1 MKPLILMDFKSK
13 RLFCVLRPLVQLHS
27 RLDKAAKSMRK
38 EDAPMSNCKVIA
50 LTNQK
55 GGVGKTTTAVNLGVS
70 LAQQGKKVLLID
82 ADAQANLTMSLGY
95 NRPDDLPVTLSTIMQ
110 DIIEDNPIDVQKSI
124 LHHGEGV
131 DLLPSN
137 IELSGLEVRLI
148 NAISRESV
156 LKTCVNE
163 VKKNY
168 DYCLIDCMPSLG
180 MLTINALAAAD
191 SVVIPTQPHYLSA
204 KGLELL
210 LRSVSKVR
218 RQINPPLRIDGI
230 LMTMVMPRTNI
241 SKEITATVRSAYG
254 QKIKVFDTQIP
265 HSIRAVEL
273 YRFDYRANGYS
284 NKAHL
289 VGIVNAVLGTM
300 AILFIAVM
308 LYIKFA
314 ILAPFERL
322 SSIPYELSKGN
333 LTAPM
338 KETKNR
344 YFGKFLWGIDI
355 LRENIEQQK
364 QRELEMQKEKKTLL
378 LSLSHD
384 IKTPL
389 SAIKLYSAAL
399 SKNLYS
405 DAEKQHKIAENINEK
420 ADEIEGYVSQIIT
433 ASREDFFSL
442 EVNMGEFYLSEL
454 VEKIAGY
461 YKEKL
466 ALIKTDFIIG
476 KYKNCLLSGDL
487 SRSVE
492 VMQNIIENALKYGD
506 GRRVELIFPEDD
518 ECVQIAI
525 MNGGCTL
532 EKDDLTHIFKSFWRG
547 ANAGNIGGNGLGLY
561 ICRQLMRKMNGEI
574 FAKIDNDIITVTTVF
589 ARA

>member
-1 MKPLILMDFKSK
+1 MKAFNRIFSVVAVAVILLFAVVNLILAADKTNNG
-13 RLFCVLRPLVQLHS
+13 RLYRVEIS
-27 RLDKAAKSMRK
+27 RLVREIEANGS
-38 EDAPMSNCKVIA
+38 
-50 LTNQK
+50 
-55 GGVGKTTTAVNLGVS
+55 
-70 LAQQGKKVLLID
+70 
-82 ADAQANLTMSLGY
+82 ADISECEY
-95 NRPDDLPVTLSTIMQ
+95 VT
-110 DIIEDNPIDVQKSI
+110 
-124 LHHGEGV
+124 
-131 DLLPSN
+131 N
-137 IELSGLEVRLI
+137 IERYGKDFYS
-148 NAISRESV
+148 
-156 LKTCVNE
+156 
-163 VKKNY
+163 
-168 DYCLIDCMPSLG
+168 
-180 MLTINALAAAD
+180 AD
-191 SVVIPTQPHYLSA
+191 SDYVIR
-204 KGLELL
+204 E
-210 LRSVSKVR
+210 
-218 RQINPPLRIDGI
+218 ING
-230 LMTMVMPRTNI
+230 
-241 SKEITATVRSAYG
+241 
-254 QKIKVFDTQIP
+254 
-265 HSIRAVEL
+265 EL

-289 VGIVNAVLGTM
+289 AGIVNAVLGTM

-333 LTAPM
+333 LTAPI

-344 YFGKFLWGIDI
+344 FFGKFLWGIDI

-420 ADEIEGYVSQIIT
+420 AEEIEGYVSQIIT

-461 YKEKL
+461 YREKL

-492 VMQNIIENALKYGD
+492 VMQNIIENALKYGG
-506 GRRVELIFPEDD
+506 GRRVELIFPKDD
-518 ECVQIAI
+518 ECVQIAVT
-525 MNGGCTL
+525 NGGCML
-532 EKDDLTHIFKSFWRG
+532 GKDDLPHIFESFWRG

-574 FAKIDNDIITVTTVF
+574 YAEIDGDIITVTTVF
-589 ARA
+589 TRA

>member
-1 MKPLILMDFKSK
+1 MKAFNRIFSVVAVAVILLFAVVNLILAADKTNNG
-13 RLFCVLRPLVQLHS
+13 RLYRVEIS
-27 RLDKAAKSMRK
+27 RLVREIEANGS
-38 EDAPMSNCKVIA
+38 
-50 LTNQK
+50 
-55 GGVGKTTTAVNLGVS
+55 
-70 LAQQGKKVLLID
+70 
-82 ADAQANLTMSLGY
+82 ADISECEY
-95 NRPDDLPVTLSTIMQ
+95 VT
-110 DIIEDNPIDVQKSI
+110 
-124 LHHGEGV
+124 
-131 DLLPSN
+131 N
-137 IELSGLEVRLI
+137 IERYGKDFYS
-148 NAISRESV
+148 
-156 LKTCVNE
+156 
-163 VKKNY
+163 
-168 DYCLIDCMPSLG
+168 
-180 MLTINALAAAD
+180 AD
-191 SVVIPTQPHYLSA
+191 SDYVIR
-204 KGLELL
+204 E
-210 LRSVSKVR
+210 
-218 RQINPPLRIDGI
+218 ING
-230 LMTMVMPRTNI
+230 
-241 SKEITATVRSAYG
+241 
-254 QKIKVFDTQIP
+254 
-265 HSIRAVEL
+265 EL

-333 LTAPM
+333 LTAPI

-344 YFGKFLWGIDI
+344 FFGKFLWGIDI

-364 QRELEMQKEKKTLL
+364 QHELEMQKEKKTLL

-420 ADEIEGYVSQIIT
+420 ADEIERYVSQIVT
-433 ASREDFFSL
+433 ASREDFLSL

-454 VEKIAGY
+454 VEKITGY
-461 YKEKL
+461 YREKL
-466 ALIKTDFIIG
+466 ALIKIDFTVG
-476 KYKNCLLSGDL
+476 RYKNCLLSGDL

-492 VMQNIIENALKYGD
+492 VLQNIMENALKYGD
-506 GRRVELIFPEDD
+506 GRHVALIFPEDD

-525 MNGGCTL
+525 TNGGCTL
-532 EKDDLTHIFKSFWRG
+532 SKDDLPHIFESFWRG
-547 ANAGNIGGNGLGLY
+547 ANAENIRGSGLGLY

-574 FAKIDNDIITVTTVF
+574 YAEINNDIITVTAVF
-589 ARA
+589 ARV